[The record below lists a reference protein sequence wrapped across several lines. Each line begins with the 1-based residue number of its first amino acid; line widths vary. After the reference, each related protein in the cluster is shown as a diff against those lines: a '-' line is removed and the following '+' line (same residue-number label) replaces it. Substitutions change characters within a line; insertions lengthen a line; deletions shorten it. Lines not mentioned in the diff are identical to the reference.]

1 MKNSYQLYPKLKIN
15 GEWRIIEEIY
25 IAPLGH
31 LMIKFYDE
39 ERKTFHT
46 TNVGLWEEVLV
57 PMMENKMDV
66 SIKDKL
72 YPELSME
79 QAKELVGYD
88 DKKEME
94 ASDSFLNILE
104 KK

>member
-1 MKNSYQLYPKLKIN
+1 MNNSYQLYPKLEIN
-15 GEWRIIEEIY
+15 GELRSIEEIY

-31 LMIKFYDE
+31 LMIKLYDE

-46 TNVGLWEEVLV
+46 TNLGLWEDVLV
-57 PMMENKMDV
+57 PIIENKMDV
-66 SIKDKL
+66 VIKDKL
-72 YPELSME
+72 YPELTME
-79 QAKELVGYD
+79 QAKALVGYD
-88 DKKEME
+88 DKKEMD